1 MAKRKPAP
9 PPAGDLAEAS
19 SLPLRLAHPPAAPP
33 ADAPPRRPPV
43 HTSAPAPSDDD
54 LLDALCQYL
63 AGQLPHVADEIRAAM
78 ADQRRVWGGQAVY
91 IRSAAPEQRA
101 QQRREFL
108 AAFNGAN
115 KRELMRRFGISRAT
129 AQRWIEAYYR
139 ERRRES
145 AHALP

>member
-9 PPAGDLAEAS
+9 PSAGALAEAS
-19 SLPLRLAHPPAAPP
+19 SLPLRLAHPPADPP
-33 ADAPPRRPPV
+33 ADPPPRRPPV

-78 ADQRRVWGGQAVY
+78 SEQRRVWGGQEVY
-91 IRSAAPEQRA
+91 IRSATAVERETMRA
-101 QQRREFL
+101 RFI
-108 AAFNGAN
+108 ASFNGAN
-115 KRELMRRFGISRAT
+115 RRTLMREFNIPRTT

-139 ERRRES
+139 ERRKG
-145 AHALP
+145 